1 MTWLQNNLLKFTLG
15 FFLIFGFF
23 YFRIIEINRPL
34 WADEII
40 TIKTLDINPL
50 TNPLYNGISTNL
62 PLFYYLVKI
71 FSLILP
77 NISPRYLCISLSFIS
92 LVFLFF
98 KYEKMDSKVKG
109 ILLLFLAFSPI
120 QIYYS
125 IELRT
130 YILAQLLII
139 INYYYFSE
147 SKLNKYFW
155 LTGFLLILTHYSC
168 YIYLLSIFLIY
179 FLNHRNNVKTII
191 NFIILG
197 LFGIVLVL
205 LISKNSGFSDST
217 QSSILNGNFSR
228 LNPKYFLEN
237 ALKLREVITIYY
249 NFGLHYYRVEN
260 NFLSIF
266 KKITQVLFLTYLII
280 LTFKKGVLS
289 SENIKV
295 FLLFSLLMF
304 FSILFDQA
312 GVMPFGGRHIF
323 PFQFFYLIFIS
334 QILTE
339 VFKKSRVLSLLIIV
353 FLLSSYFSY
362 DYCLSKNLGIFTGNN
377 DPQGILFSECIK

>member
-23 YFRIIEINRPL
+23 YFRIIEINRPF

-50 TNPLYNGISTNL
+50 VNPLYNGISTNL

-71 FSLILP
+71 FNLVLP
-77 NISPRYLCISLSFIS
+77 NISSRYLCISLSLLS

-155 LTGFLLILTHYSC
+155 LTGVLLILTHYSC

-179 FLNHRNNVKTII
+179 LLNHKNNFKTII

-197 LFGIVLVL
+197 LFGIALVL

-217 QSSILNGNFSR
+217 KSSILNGNFSR
-228 LNPKYFLEN
+228 LNPSYFLEN
-237 ALKLREVITIYY
+237 ALKLREVVTIYY

-266 KKITQVLFLTYLII
+266 KKITQILFLTYLII
-280 LTFKKGVLS
+280 LTFKKRVLS
-289 SENIKV
+289 SENTKV

-323 PFQFFYLIFIS
+323 PFQFFYLIFIA
-334 QILTE
+334 QILNE
-339 VFKKSRVLSLLIIV
+339 VFKKSRLISLLIIV